1 MNRVLSP
8 ESWVLS
14 APRGHAHAP
23 APQPLRTQHSGLRTV
38 FTQHSVL
45 RTALAA
51 IALLV
56 FIVPTAFACPV
67 CFGAP
72 DDPMVKGV
80 NNGIWVLLGLVVFV
94 QLGFAA
100 LFYSFWRKARQQ
112 KRFRESFRV
121 IHSYDTLERG
131 GPLS

>member
-1 MNRVLSP
+1 
-8 ESWVLS
+8 
-14 APRGHAHAP
+14 
-23 APQPLRTQHSGLRTV
+23 
-38 FTQHSVL
+38 
-45 RTALAA
+45 
-51 IALLV
+51 
-56 FIVPTAFACPV
+56 
-67 CFGAP
+67 
-72 DDPMVKGV
+72 MVKGV

-100 LFYSFWRKARQQ
+100 LFYSFWRRARQQ

>member
-1 MNRVLSP
+1 V
-8 ESWVLS
+8 
-14 APRGHAHAP
+14 
-23 APQPLRTQHSGLRTV
+23 
-38 FTQHSVL
+38 
-45 RTALAA
+45 AL
-51 IALLV
+51 ALLV
-56 FIVPTAFACPV
+56 LLAPTAFACPV

-100 LFYSFWRKARQQ
+100 LFYSFWRRARQQ